1 MTSRSGN
8 GNSGVRGLISAVL
21 LLLAFAGIAV
31 AALGGHLQ
39 GFDRTLLLALRTGD
53 AHDPIGP
60 HWVEIMFLDLTS
72 LGSYTIV
79 TVITLAVTGFLL
91 FDRKRGTALLVLT
104 AVGGGTLL
112 NNLLKYMFDRPRPDL
127 VAHVVDVQTTSFP
140 SGHAMLAA
148 TVYLT
153 LGVLLASTQ
162 RRRSVR
168 IYILA
173 LAVAITILVG
183 VSRVYLGVHWPTD
196 VMAGWCAGAAWA
208 TICWEMARR
217 LQRRGKVEMPED

>member
-1 MTSRSGN
+1 M
-8 GNSGVRGLISAVL
+8 RGFISAGL
-21 LLLAFAGIAV
+21 LLLAFAGIAA

-39 GFDRTLLLALRTGD
+39 GFDRAFLLALRTGD

-79 TVITLAVTGFLL
+79 TVITFAVTGFLL
-91 FDRKRGTALLVLT
+91 FDGRRGTALLVLA

-127 VAHVVDVQTTSFP
+127 VAHAVDVQTTSFP

-153 LGVLLASTQ
+153 LGVLLARTQ
-162 RRRSVR
+162 HRRSVR

-173 LAVAITILVG
+173 LAAAITVLVG

-208 TICWEMARR
+208 AICWEIARR
-217 LQRRGKVEMPED
+217 LQQRGDVEKPAG